1 MSGPDAPPAKRESPL
16 WRRSPVFAV
25 PALLACLWLLWDM
38 WPDVAWYFSS
48 REPID
53 LGSPGAYRAE
63 RAQPN
68 RLVRVAGVPAAQVRA
83 SGARGKEERA
93 VLGLS
98 GVNLA
103 VDRPAGAGPTLVFE
117 GRLLPASRALDYGEA
132 VAALRARGWAAGD
145 RWLVLRDGERPRS
158 RIGPVLLS
166 LLLALVAAVN
176 ARALL
181 RTLWT

>member
-1 MSGPDAPPAKRESPL
+1 VSASGPPRRESPF

-25 PALLACLWLLWDM
+25 PALCACLWLLWDL
-38 WPDVAWYFSS
+38 WPDVAFFIST
-48 REPID
+48 REPVD
-53 LGSPGAYRAE
+53 LGAPGAYRVE
-63 RAQPN
+63 RALPN

-83 SGARGKEERA
+83 SDRRGKEDRA
-93 VLGLS
+93 VLGLR

-103 VDRPAGAGPTLVFE
+103 VDRPAGAGPTLVYE
-117 GRLLPASRALDYGEA
+117 GRLLPRSRAADYGEA
-132 VAALRARGWAAGD
+132 VAALRARGWEAGD

-158 RIGPVLLS
+158 RWVPPILS

-181 RTLWT
+181 RVLWS